1 MNTFN
6 IRTTVIKTLMIS
18 LLTAGAFGGAAAM
31 ADQVG
36 PSSLT
41 RTVSFKDLDLS
52 TVQGQQIARERVH
65 QLARTL
71 CQQVADPTDMSHH
84 ANYLACVDAT
94 VGKAGVSLQA
104 LINKQSTAQFARTDV
119 K

>member
-6 IRTTVIKTLMIS
+6 TPKSAKKALLLALITV
-18 LLTAGAFGGAAAM
+18 GGGGAAAI

-41 RTVSFKDLDLS
+41 KTVSLQDLDLL
-52 TVQGQQIARERVH
+52 TVQGQQVARERVH

-71 CQQVADPTDMSHH
+71 CDRVVDPTDLSHH

-94 VGKAGVSLQA
+94 VAKAGVSLQA
-104 LINKQSTAQFARTDV
+104 LIYKQSTKRFARTDV